1 MNNILVTGAT
11 GGLGSNAIDYLVSVG
26 CIVTATGRNTGKLAR
41 VANAQNVIP
50 IQADLSNSPLID
62 LVDGRTA
69 IWHCAALSAPWGN
82 YQDFYAAN
90 VIASERLFRAAADA
104 GVPVFVHVST
114 PAIYFD
120 FRHRYAVR
128 EDCVANSFACH
139 YAATKA
145 QAEQRLL
152 SLAKEFPGTKLIII
166 RPRAIFGLHD
176 QVLFPRLLQMLKKG
190 QGTLFLPR
198 NGRTV
203 LDLTYAGNVA
213 HAMWLATHAPVPSGS
228 IYNITNDAP
237 ISIAA
242 ALQELVVNGL
252 GHRMTIKRIPYP
264 MLMATA
270 HVLDRIAS
278 VTGREPLLTPYSL
291 GVMSYD
297 MTLDISRAKCE
308 LGYLPIISMPAA
320 FEHTVKWLQKNG

>member
-11 GGLGSNAIDYLVSVG
+11 GGLGRNAIDYLISAG
-26 CIVTATGRNTGKLAR
+26 CVVTATGRNADKLALI
-41 VANAQNVIP
+41 ANARNIAST
-50 IQADLSNSPLID
+50 QADLSNSPLVD

-69 IWHCAALSAPWGN
+69 IWHCAALSSPWGN

-90 VIASERLFRAAADA
+90 VIASERLFRAAAGA
-104 GVPVFVHVST
+104 GVPVFIHVST

-128 EDCVANSFACH
+128 EDWAADSFACH

-152 SLAKEFPGTKLIII
+152 FLANEFPSTKLIII
-166 RPRAIFGLHD
+166 RPRAIFGPHD
-176 QVLFPRLLQMLKKG
+176 QALFPRLLRLLEKG
-190 QGTLFLPR
+190 KDALFLPR
-198 NGRTV
+198 KGKTV
-203 LDLTYAGNVA
+203 LDLTYVGNVA

-228 IYNITNDAP
+228 IYNITNDDP
-237 ISIAA
+237 ISIAT

-252 GHRMTIKRIPYP
+252 GRRMTLKGVPYP

-278 VTGREPLLTPYSL
+278 VTGREPPLTPYSL
-291 GVMSYD
+291 GVLSYD
-297 MTLDISRAKCE
+297 MTLDISRAKNE
-308 LGYLPIISMPAA
+308 LGYRPIISMPAA
-320 FEHTVKWLQKNG
+320 FEHTVKWLRNG